1 MLVTMRCM
9 CVCYDNGHHKSSESL
24 IFSKC
29 EKSLELGVNYAADEK
44 TWMNNTMFLDWRK
57 YLNSDKL
64 KIGRNILIMF
74 HPMENM
80 TIKVYQMLKLKLA
93 CQ

>member
-1 MLVTMRCM
+1 MRCM

-29 EKSLELGVNYAADEK
+29 EKSLELGVIE
-44 TWMNNTMFLDWRK
+44 WRK
-57 YLNSDKL
+57 YLNSDKR